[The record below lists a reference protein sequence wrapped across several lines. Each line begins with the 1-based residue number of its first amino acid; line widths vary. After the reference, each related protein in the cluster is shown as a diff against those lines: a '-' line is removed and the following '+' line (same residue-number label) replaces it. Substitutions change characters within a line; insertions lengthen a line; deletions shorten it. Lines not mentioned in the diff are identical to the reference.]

1 MTLLD
6 YLKAAAGEASL
17 LSRLGR
23 WRQKVSLAGDQA
35 AADIDAAEAAIAG
48 LQAQTYIYWSDSVEQ
63 AADISTSSSVFSQM
77 GSMTRTTPALP
88 SGSRMFFWFEAT
100 SFVPSTTDLMYYRV
114 LLDGVEIKRRGIVIG
129 NLGANSVSIVGK
141 TGALSAGQHVL
152 SVQWSNSS
160 NVNALVCRPAT
171 VPLEGAS
178 LSLQVLTA

>member
-1 MTLLD
+1 MTAKFVPGGGPALPD
-6 YLKAAAGEASL
+6 
-17 LSRLGR
+17 
-23 WRQKVSLAGDQA
+23 DQST
-35 AADIDAAEAAIAG
+35 IDWLVAQVVA
-48 LQAQTYIYWSDSVEQ
+48 LQAQTYVYWSDSVEQ
-63 AADISTSSSVFSQM
+63 AADITTSSNVFSQM

-100 SFVPSTTDLMYYRV
+100 AFIPSTADLMYYRV
-114 LLDGVEIKRRGIVIG
+114 LLDGVEIKRRGITIG
-129 NLGANSVSIVGK
+129 DLGANSVSIVGK